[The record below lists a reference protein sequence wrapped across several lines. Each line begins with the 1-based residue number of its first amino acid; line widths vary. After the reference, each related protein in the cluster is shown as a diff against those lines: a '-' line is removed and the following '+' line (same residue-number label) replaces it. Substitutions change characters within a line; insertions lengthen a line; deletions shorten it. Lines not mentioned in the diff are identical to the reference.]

1 MKRMARLMLH
11 CSEQMEKEN
20 LIWNTVGSFLYALAN
35 MVLAFLVIRLAGED
49 AGGVFAIGFSTFGQ
63 QMFTVSYYGLRP
75 FHITDSGADKGGY
88 SFGEYYRHRQ
98 ITAAAAV
105 LLAAL
110 YAFWRVGGG
119 LYEPEKAAAVFML
132 AGYKIIDGLADV
144 YESEFQ
150 RQGCLYLTGKSMAF
164 RTVLS
169 AGTFL
174 LVLALTRSLLA
185 ACPAALLAQIAGV
198 ILFDCSIIHRLGR
211 VDFSRRRGSVTRI
224 FSQGGLLFLSV
235 FLDFY
240 IFSAARYAID
250 LRMNDAASGYFN
262 LIFMP
267 TSVIYLVANFVIRP
281 VLTRMTVCWNNS
293 DCSGFLAILKRISVL
308 IGGLTVLAV
317 GGTLILGRFVL
328 MIMEMVLG
336 NSHTGALTD
345 YVPAFAV
352 IVLGGGIYAF
362 GNLLYY
368 SLVIMRLQKNIFCV
382 YVVVAAAAA
391 VISPALVERMGINGG
406 AMAYCLFMLMQTAGF
421 GICVFREFVRKK
433 KG

>member
-132 AGYKIIDGLADV
+132 AGYKIIDGFADV

-240 IFSAARYAID
+240 IFSAAK
-250 LRMNDAASGYFN
+250 
-262 LIFMP
+262 
-267 TSVIYLVANFVIRP
+267 
-281 VLTRMTVCWNNS
+281 
-293 DCSGFLAILKRISVL
+293 FL
-308 IGGLTVLAV
+308 LA
-317 GGTLILGRFVL
+317 
-328 MIMEMVLG
+328 
-336 NSHTGALTD
+336 D
-345 YVPAFAV
+345 D
-352 IVLGGGIYAF
+352 
-362 GNLLYY
+362 
-368 SLVIMRLQKNIFCV
+368 
-382 YVVVAAAAA
+382 
-391 VISPALVERMGINGG
+391 
-406 AMAYCLFMLMQTAGF
+406 
-421 GICVFREFVRKK
+421 
-433 KG
+433 